1 MKAGVMLLD
10 LADKTS
16 LQQDLFAVDDAR
28 QARNQRL
35 MDTLD
40 AINQKHGRGALSLGK
55 TSVDAAWQLKCEHR
69 TSGYT
74 TRWDELPIARL

>member
-1 MKAGVMLLD
+1 MLLD
-10 LADKTS
+10 LQDKATLQHDIFASESADT
-16 LQQDLFAVDDAR
+16 Q
-28 QARNQRL
+28 RNERL